1 MSFLSSSFWCRMGK
15 RDHSLTFFLSDFF
28 NRKNQ
33 GQDRLVWG
41 GDPVQVSAL
50 NPKTDFS
57 VFDLSWEGEGL
68 GLDSGL
74 GLVDGK
80 IWKVH
85 FWTQG
90 CPRHLNQEIL
100 NQDFKSSLFTRH
112 TED

>member
-1 MSFLSSSFWCRMGK
+1 M
-15 RDHSLTFFLSDFF
+15 
-28 NRKNQ
+28 
-33 GQDRLVWG
+33 WG
-41 GDPVQVSAL
+41 GGL

-57 VFDLSWEGEGL
+57 VIDLSWGEEGL

-90 CPRHLNQEIL
+90 CPRHHNYRYFIR
-100 NQDFKSSLFTRH
+100 KSVV
-112 TED
+112 